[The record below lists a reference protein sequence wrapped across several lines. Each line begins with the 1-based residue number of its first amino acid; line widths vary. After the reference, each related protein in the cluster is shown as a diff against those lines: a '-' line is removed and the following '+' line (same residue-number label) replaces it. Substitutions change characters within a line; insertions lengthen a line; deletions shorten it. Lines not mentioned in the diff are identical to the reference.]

1 MIWPFC
7 PLDNMLEG
15 MEWRTNTLR
24 AFSAEQ
30 RIRLRDTP
38 VRTFS
43 HQYAW
48 TPRQYEKARA
58 FFRDQHPGLF
68 DLPDWGL
75 AHRVTVDQGDS
86 FIAFDNRYPTLDIGD
101 SVALIQSCEQYQEL
115 TISGSNAGG
124 ITLSFPVTEDYENAA
139 LVLLVQA
146 HASEGLGVSRS
157 VQPIRSAQLEWIT
170 HDTTDYADDGDFQQH
185 RGLPVLAQAAC
196 VGESALT
203 ETLSK
208 PFDSVDNGI
217 ATPYRDTLQ
226 EQFTQRLGAAWQ
238 PAERSEAYALRQ
250 WLYWLKGSQRAFWLP
265 DFNSGLQ
272 LIGNVTSGSSSITI
286 RYVGFAG
293 GYVTGDLF
301 LRTTSGTVYTFQVT
315 DSEADTDLATETLT
329 LSAPAGATV
338 GAAQVDQLC
347 LMFCVTIAGNR
358 VEWVHRN
365 VVGPKVVTDCAEV
378 PVP

>member
-15 MEWRTNTLR
+15 MEWRTNVLR

-38 VRTFS
+38 VRTFN

-58 FFRDQHPGLF
+58 MFRDQHPGSF
-68 DLPDWGL
+68 QLPDWGL
-75 AHRVTVDQGDS
+75 AHRVSVSDGQS
-86 FIAFDNRYPTLDIGD
+86 AIVFDNRYPQIEVGD
-101 SVALIQSCEQYQEL
+101 SVALIQSDEQYQEL
-115 TISGSNAGG
+115 TVSGSTTSG
-124 ITLSFPVTEDYENAA
+124 ITLSFPVSGDYENAA

-146 HASEGLGVSRS
+146 DVSEALGVSRS
-157 VQPIRSAQLEWIT
+157 VQPIRPAQLEWTT
-170 HDTTDYADDGDFQQH
+170 HDTTDWADAGSYQQH

-196 VGESALT
+196 IGGESLNEA
-203 ETLSK
+203 LSK

-217 ATPYRDTLQ
+217 AKPYRDTLQ
-226 EQFTQRLGAAWQ
+226 DQFTQRLGAAWQ
-238 PAERSEAYALRQ
+238 PAERSEAFALRQ
-250 WLYWLKGSQRAFWLP
+250 WLYWLRGSQRAFWLP
-265 DFNSGLQ
+265 DFNNGLQ
-272 LIGNVTSGSSSITI
+272 LVGSVTSGASTITI
-286 RYVGFAG
+286 RYVGFAS
-293 GYVTGDLF
+293 GYGTGDLF
-301 LRTTSGTVYTFQVT
+301 LRTTSGTVYAFRVT
-315 DSEADTDLATETLT
+315 AAEADTDLAFETLT

-338 GAAQVDQLC
+338 SAAQVDAFC
-347 LMFCVTIAGNR
+347 LMFCVTAGNR

>member
-15 MEWRTNTLR
+15 MEWRTNVLR

-30 RIRLRDTP
+30 RIRLRNTP

-58 FFRDQHPGLF
+58 FFRDEHPGLF
-68 DLPDWGL
+68 ELPDWAL
-75 AHRVTVDQGDS
+75 AHKVTVSQGAS

-101 SVALIQSCEQYQEL
+101 SVALIQSCEQYQTV
-115 TISGSNAGG
+115 TISGSSPAGV
-124 ITLSFPVTEDYENAA
+124 TLSFPVQDDYENAA

-157 VQPIRSAQLEWIT
+157 VQPIRPAQLEWVT
-170 HDTTDYADDGDFQQH
+170 HDTTDYSDDGDFQQH

-196 VGESALT
+196 IGESALA
-203 ETLSK
+203 ETLGK

-238 PAERSEAYALRQ
+238 PSERSEAYALRQ
-250 WLYWLKGSQRAFWLP
+250 WLYSLKGSQRAFWLP

-272 LIGNVTSGSSSITI
+272 LVGNVTSGSSTITI

-338 GAAQVDQLC
+338 GAAQVDAFC
-347 LMFCVTIAGNR
+347 LMFCVTVSNR

-365 VVGPKVVTDCAEV
+365 VVGPKVVAECAEV